1 MNHLQALQFFDSL
14 AHAATPAELHAYI
27 AEAVQELGF
36 EHYLCGLSSDLNKP
50 NPSVFAL
57 NGVSPEWWDRY
68 QSQAYLAVDPTVRVL
83 LKEQRAIP
91 LPWWEIQCANPGEK
105 GFMNDAEDHG
115 MTSGISFSLNARN
128 EVGIFSLILK
138 HRPRRIREHIVN
150 AMPLGNLLAA
160 YVQEAGRRLMASTPT
175 LSAIRLT
182 PRETECLLWASVG
195 KTAWETAKILG
206 ISERTVVFHLGNAAQ
221 KLGVSNRRQAI
232 ARAIVE
238 GLIQP

>member
-1 MNHLQALQFFDSL
+1 MNHLKALQFFDSL
-14 AHAATPAELHAYI
+14 AHAATPATLHTHI

-50 NPSVFAL
+50 KPTVFAL

-91 LPWWEIQCANPGEK
+91 LPWWAIQCTNPHEQR
-105 GFMNDAEDHG
+105 FMNDAEEHG
-115 MTSGISFSLNARN
+115 MTSGISFSLNSRN
-128 EVGIFSLILK
+128 EAGIFSLILK
-138 HRPRRIREHIVN
+138 HRPRRIREHILN

-160 YVQEAGRRLMASTPT
+160 YVQEAGRRLMTSPLPPSASK
-175 LSAIRLT
+175 LT

-195 KTAWETAKILG
+195 KTAWETSRILS
-206 ISERTVVFHLGNAAQ
+206 ISERTVVFHLGNAAL
-221 KLGVSNRRQAI
+221 KLGVTNRRQAI